1 MFDLGL
7 VIMQLARLATALLIA
22 ISLVLI
28 YRWIA
33 SRSTVG
39 ATIVG
44 LGLLARA
51 VVGLLLFWMSYLNLP
66 VLSHLHSGDG
76 FWILAP
82 DARVYYETAAAL
94 ADQGLDGL
102 FAPITVGS
110 PAFVRILALWL
121 SGVGTSPISGLLMN
135 LCFYVAACLLLVW
148 HYNPSNEWRQDL
160 PLVFSLG
167 ALSFAP
173 ALIIHSSQ
181 SLKDELFVFLIIGA
195 CASSIG
201 FFSPLLQ
208 KSTVSGWKTQTA
220 AVIFMALSVMA
231 IAGIRPYFGL
241 MIWLCLAA
249 AFVVF
254 LVVHRSR
261 IGQAIGIA
269 AVTLS
274 VVWGGY
280 WIGGGDLYWNPVR
293 DRSDVSI
300 AEGPIGRLRLAREGF
315 ENTGGGTALSIRKGT
330 GPVRPIK
337 ALLVGTAALLVPI
350 SLLNALSVVEL
361 SGGRGLLLITDIDT
375 LFSDVMLVLI
385 VAVLC
390 IRWQTARPRFTY
402 ACFAAS
408 LGVLTMILMAYVVTN
423 YGTLFRLRLMAAV
436 PFWTLT
442 LALARQNDPAEK
454 HGDGSSVSWRRT
466 A

>member
-1 MFDLGL
+1 MLDLGL
-7 VIMQLARLATALLIA
+7 VITQLSRLAVALLITV
-22 ISLVLI
+22 SLALT

-33 SRSTVG
+33 SRSALA

-82 DARVYYETAAAL
+82 DARVYYETAVAL
-94 ADQGLDGL
+94 ADQGLGGL

-121 SGVGTSPISGLLMN
+121 STVGASPISGLLMN
-135 LCFYVAACLLLVW
+135 LCFYIGACMLLIW
-148 HYNPSNEWRQDL
+148 HYGPSSHWKQDL
-160 PLVFSLG
+160 PLVCSLC

-181 SLKDELFVFLIIGA
+181 SLKDELFVFLIIVTY
-195 CASSIG
+195 ASSITL
-201 FFSPLLQ
+201 FRPLEEA
-208 KSTVSGWKTQTA
+208 TRSGWKTQLPG
-220 AVIFMALSVMA
+220 VILVASSVML
-231 IAGIRPYFGL
+231 IAGIRPYFAL
-241 MIWLCLAA
+241 MIWLSLAA
-249 AFVVF
+249 AFLVF

-261 IGQAIGIA
+261 MGPALGIA
-269 AVTLS
+269 TVTMS

-280 WIGGGDLYWNPVR
+280 WIGSGDLYWNPVR
-293 DRSDVSI
+293 DSTDASI
-300 AEGPIGRLRLAREGF
+300 TEGPVGRLQLAREGF
-315 ENTGGGTALSIRKGT
+315 ENTGGGTALSIPNGS
-330 GPVRPIK
+330 GPVRHIE
-337 ALLVGTAALLVPI
+337 AFLVGTAALVVPI

-361 SGGRGLLLITDIDT
+361 SGGRGLLFITDIDT
-375 LFSDVMLVLI
+375 LFFDLMLVLI
-385 VAVLC
+385 VALLC
-390 IRWQTARPRFTY
+390 IRWQIARPRLTY

-436 PFWTLT
+436 PFWMLT
-442 LALARQNDPAEK
+442 LALARQNPAEK
-454 HGDGSSVSWRRT
+454 RPDRGLVSWRRT